1 MLLKK
6 SEGGFGEQ
14 YRNQSRALCASI
26 VRAAEASCIILAEI
40 RRARRRGRLFQ
51 QYRSIAVISFG
62 LVPSGWNGVG
72 KRTLIA
78 QSEGVVGIASNK
90 IFHLAQS
97 LRKGLYLAPPR
108 MIDKAETGIPK
119 RSNFGPLFVI

>member
-1 MLLKK
+1 MTDV
-6 SEGGFGEQ
+6 
-14 YRNQSRALCASI
+14 RN
-26 VRAAEASCIILAEI
+26 
-40 RRARRRGRLFQ
+40 
-51 QYRSIAVISFG
+51 RSISVIPRSERIDG
-62 LVPSGWNGVG
+62 NGVG